1 MPANEN
7 ILKQISAFE
16 QLFFTSRLAV
26 CEFFDTLAFKQ
37 IDIRRVTASLN
48 APTEAAKT
56 ELTKRGFLLSECQI
70 DSPHSLIVG
79 SRQAKRKLVRLKIM
93 PALYHP

>member
-7 ILKQISAFE
+7 ILKQISTFE

-48 APTEAAKT
+48 AA
-56 ELTKRGFLLSECQI
+56 
-70 DSPHSLIVG
+70 D
-79 SRQAKRKLVRLKIM
+79 
-93 PALYHP
+93 

>member
-7 ILKQISAFE
+7 ILKQISTFE

-48 APTEAAKT
+48 AATEAAKT
-56 ELTKRGFLLSECQI
+56 ELTKRAFSYPNGKMILRILS
-70 DSPHSLIVG
+70 L
-79 SRQAKRKLVRLKIM
+79 
-93 PALYHP
+93 